1 MTRKEFMRE
10 LDKKIVDLDYEE
22 KMNVFT
28 FFEEYF
34 DDLGTNLDDE
44 IPQNMNLE
52 KIVEDIL
59 KEENKRKYSFYGDSE
74 YFSKNKIK
82 EIKYDTLD
90 EIKIQDVLSE
100 IVIKKG
106 YENKLIITDRNLN
119 NIEYSDGIL
128 EIQDAVCKKI
138 EIHYTRNDIDFDI
151 SDFVGNIK
159 LEIPEKTTI
168 ELNDIVGEIYFTGQ
182 NKVNELEID
191 DIMGKVDSKE
201 IIFDEDS
208 EIYIYIDDVIG
219 NIKFEN

>member
-10 LDKKIVDLDYEE
+10 LDRRIIDLDYEE
-22 KMNVFT
+22 KMNVFK

-44 IPQNMNLE
+44 IPENMNLE

-59 KEENKRKYSFYGDSE
+59 KEENKGKYNFYTDSE

-90 EIKIQDVLSE
+90 EIIIQDTLSE
-100 IVIKKG
+100 LVIRKG
-106 YENKLIITDRNLN
+106 YENKILTTDRNLK
-119 NIEYSDGIL
+119 NIEYSNGTL
-128 EIQDAVCKKI
+128 EIQDVVSKKI
-138 EIHYTRNDIDFDI
+138 EIHYNQNDVDFDI

-168 ELNDIVGEIYFTGQ
+168 ELKDIVGEIQFIGQ
-182 NKVNELEID
+182 NKINELDID
-191 DIMGKVDSKE
+191 DIMGKVNSSE
-201 IIFDEDS
+201 ITFDEDS
-208 EIYIYIDDVIG
+208 EVYIYIDDVIG